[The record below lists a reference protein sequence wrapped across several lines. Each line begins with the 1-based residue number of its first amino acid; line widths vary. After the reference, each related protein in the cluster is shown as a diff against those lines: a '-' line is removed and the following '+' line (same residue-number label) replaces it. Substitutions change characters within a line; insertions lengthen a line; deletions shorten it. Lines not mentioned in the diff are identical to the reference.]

1 MDACKRPL
9 LCLLAALI
17 IVFLKQYKSEYA
29 MLTALAAGVVV
40 LGLLLG
46 YAAPLLEQ
54 LYGLADQTA
63 AADYFKTALKA
74 LGISYITA
82 FAADS
87 CRDFGQ
93 SALAAKAELAGRCA
107 VFLLSLP
114 LLSAVLEL
122 ALGFV
127 RV

>member
-1 MDACKRPL
+1 MDAFKIPL

>member
-1 MDACKRPL
+1 MDAFKIPL

-54 LYGLADQTA
+54 LYGLADRTA